1 MIYTREKKGGKLL
14 NPLKTYDPDEVEEF
28 NKKLNELVKTGYPKV
43 QISKDAN
50 IPYFLVNKGER
61 YLKSVDKIYLKRLR
75 RHYKKIDF
83 YIAKYKIISVCEGVK
98 RWKNKTELIEKGLD
112 EWEIIRLKK

>member
-28 NKKLNELVKTGYPKV
+28 NKKLNELVKTGYPKI

-50 IPYFLVNKGER
+50 IPYFLVNKGDR
-61 YLKSVDKIYLKRLR
+61 YLKSVLKIHLKRLR
-75 RHYKKIDF
+75 RHHKKIDF
-83 YIAKYKIISVCEGVK
+83 YAAKYKIIDLCKGIK
-98 RWKNKTELIEKGLD
+98 RSKNKPELLEKGLD
-112 EWEIIRLKK
+112 EWEIVRLKR